1 MRQDE
6 GMDLGITDRV
16 YLVTGGSRGLGLA
29 TAHALVSEGARVII
43 AARDED
49 RVNAAVTEL
58 GGNQHAFGL
67 SADLT
72 DPAVAER
79 LVAMAIAVY
88 GRLDGA
94 LVGSGGPPPGSAL
107 KLTDDAWRA
116 AFESTFLGVLRV
128 VRATAVALG
137 SDPTQR
143 SGTGGAIALILSSS
157 ARSPLPNLALS
168 NGLRSGLGML
178 VKDLGD
184 ELGPVGV
191 RINGLLPGSFATD
204 RLLNLDATQ
213 GNPDRV
219 RRHKES
225 TIPLGR
231 YGDPDELARVATYLL
246 SPAASYI
253 TGTLVPVDG
262 GMLRSP

>member
-58 GGNQHAFGL
+58 GGNQH
-67 SADLT
+67 
-72 DPAVAER
+72 AVAER

>member
-6 GMDLGITDRV
+6 GMDLGLTNRV

-29 TAHALVSEGARVII
+29 TAHALVSEGARVVI

-49 RVNAAVTEL
+49 RVNAAVADL

-72 DPAVAER
+72 DPSVAER
-79 LVAMAIAVY
+79 LVAMAIAVF
-88 GRLDGA
+88 
-94 LVGSGGPPPGSAL
+94 GPLPGSAL

-116 AFESTFLGVLRV
+116 AFESTFLGVLRM
-128 VRATAVALG
+128 VRATAAALG
-137 SDPTQR
+137 SDPIQR
-143 SGTGGAIALILSSS
+143 TGTGGAIALILSSS
-157 ARSPLPNLALS
+157 ARSPITNLSLS

-184 ELGPVGV
+184 ELGQLGV
-191 RINGLLPGSFATD
+191 RINGLLPGNFATD
-204 RLLNLDATQ
+204 RVLNLDATQ
-213 GNPDRV
+213 GNPDLV
-219 RRHKES
+219 RRQKES

-231 YGDPDELARVATYLL
+231 YGDPDEFARVATYLL